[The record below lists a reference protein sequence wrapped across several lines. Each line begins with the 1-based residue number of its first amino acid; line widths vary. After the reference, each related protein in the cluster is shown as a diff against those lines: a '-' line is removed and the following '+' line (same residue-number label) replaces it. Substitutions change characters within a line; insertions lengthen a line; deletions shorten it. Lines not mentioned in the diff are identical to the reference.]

1 MSRTSRAA
9 LDGVRVDAGIIYAVH
24 RPFAISVTTTM
35 DRDERAA
42 EDAVGRVA
50 RAAYRFFD
58 MVGRT
63 SPYGRVMP

>member
-1 MSRTSRAA
+1 M
-9 LDGVRVDAGIIYAVH
+9 DAGIVYAAR
-24 RPFAISVTTTM
+24 RPFAIAVMTTM

-42 EDAVGRVA
+42 EDAIAAVA
-50 RAAYRFFD
+50 LAAFNFFD